1 MNTYYYHLYGLTL
14 ASPIEFPEAPEVT
27 APQTVDATLTF
38 SAPPDWVLQEYK
50 EGKYSSIKDNIMW
63 FRLEDEL
70 LIYVAGGS
78 DVRIHLLNQ
87 AIDPV
92 RMRSYILSGALTF
105 LLFQHNYILIHGSA
119 LVSDGKV
126 YIISGPSGSGKSTTA
141 LELLKQDSVLFASD
155 DICAVKNIDDQT
167 ILYPGPPWQKVCAD
181 VRAKNTN
188 EAYTYIN
195 EMDGKFGR
203 RLTSGF
209 ITEPT
214 PVGGM
219 FILSKES
226 CEQPLLTEFTGVNKL
241 HALTH
246 NLFRGELLHLLGITP
261 KRMTQFLETVKHFPI
276 YQITR
281 PENGDTLSAITKL
294 LLSHI

>member
-27 APQTVDATLTF
+27 APQTVDATLSF
-38 SAPPDWVLQEYK
+38 SPPPESVLNECR
-50 EGKYSSIKDNIMW
+50 EGKFGAVSDSAMW
-63 FRLEDEL
+63 FRLEEEL
-70 LIYVAGGS
+70 LIYVTNGNE
-78 DVRIHLLNQ
+78 VRIHLFNKEM
-87 AIDPV
+87 DPV

-105 LLFQHNYILIHGSA
+105 LLLQHDYLIIHGSA
-119 LVSDGKV
+119 LVFDNKV

-155 DICAVKNIDDQT
+155 DICAVKNIGDQT

-181 VRAKNTN
+181 VQARAESEQFTF
-188 EAYTYIN
+188 IN
-195 EMDGKFGR
+195 EVGGKYGR
-203 RLTSGF
+203 RLKSGF
-209 ITEPT
+209 ITSPT

-219 FILSKES
+219 FIISKEN
-226 CEQPLLTEFTGVNKL
+226 CEHPDITEINGIEKL